1 MPRGQH
7 YSQETKELM
16 FNVIKFIESEKNGAI
31 IPLYNAND
39 RIMAALQISHGS
51 LVNLKN
57 ELKQLEEE
65 EQKILEQQLL
75 EQQQQQRPYILAQ
88 KYKNERL
95 RRRSLSPYTIPTTD
109 RSRTMNT
116 PHPAAK
122 SPAKR
127 GGPTSFK
134 VSLSEYEEDLIRPFS
149 DETWINSGEEKR
161 AVWVN
166 EHGQG
171 RIRITEGK
179 GNARSITIIIDN
191 ASWHRELTDDTKP
204 PQRSWRKQR
213 IANWLQNHN
222 ILYADDI
229 SKAELLQLAYEN
241 LPKRKYKVDEE
252 AKRYRINILR
262 LPIRHCTLNPVEL
275 AWANMKTYI
284 RDRNTKFTLVEA
296 TFKKAD
302 MFAEKIEEEL
312 NDDDNED
319 ERSVYSADTG
329 DDNDDE

>member
-95 RRRSLSPYTIPTTD
+95 RRRSLSPYTITTTD
-109 RSRTMNT
+109 RSRTTNT

-134 VSLSEYEEDLIRPFS
+134 VSLR
-149 DETWINSGEEKR
+149 
-161 AVWVN
+161 
-166 EHGQG
+166 
-171 RIRITEGK
+171 
-179 GNARSITIIIDN
+179 NARSITIIIDN

-241 LPKRKYKVDEE
+241 LPKRKYK
-252 AKRYRINILR
+252 
-262 LPIRHCTLNPVEL
+262 
-275 AWANMKTYI
+275 
-284 RDRNTKFTLVEA
+284 
-296 TFKKAD
+296 AD